1 MSERMETTFLQEEF
15 VKITDQRVIIG
26 TTTYPIAEIKSV
38 RLSKRQ
44 KSYRSL
50 WLVVAGSLFILWS
63 LLDETR
69 QFAPFLNIGAALILV
84 GLVLMVLSKAA
95 YGIQIAGAAGERS
108 ILKST
113 NLGFVQKM
121 VDAMKSAIAYREKLD
136 MEIK

>member
-1 MSERMETTFLQEEF
+1 MSEQMETTFLQEEF

-26 TTTYPIAEIKSV
+26 TTTYAIAEIKSV
-38 RLSKRQ
+38 HLSKRQ

-50 WLVVAGSLFILWS
+50 WLVVAGGLFILWS

-84 GLVLMVLSKAA
+84 GLVLIVLSKPA

-113 NLGFVQKM
+113 NLGFAEKM
-121 VDAMKSAIAYREKLD
+121 VDAIRSAIAYREKFD
-136 MEIK
+136 IEIK